1 MTFNDAIAMRS
12 NYTWGPIDGSY
23 SVGPYDILRYRATQ
37 DGFLFFHAFVN
48 GEDTN
53 HSFNS
58 LDEALAGAIAY
69 RAEGPNCQAGKYFI
83 QSLRP
88 YEHR

>member
-1 MTFNDAIAMRS
+1 MTFNDALAMGA

-23 SVGPYDILRYRATQ
+23 SVGPYDILRYRTT
-37 DGFLFFHAFVN
+37 DGYMLYHAFLD

-53 HSFNS
+53 HSFNT
-58 LDEALAGAIAY
+58 LDEAIAGVIAY

-83 QSLRP
+83 RSLRP
-88 YEHR
+88 QMEQP

>member
-1 MTFNDAIAMRS
+1 MTFNDALAMGA

-23 SVGPYDILRYRATQ
+23 SVGPYDILRYRAAP
-37 DGFLFFHAFVN
+37 DGYLSFHVFVN

-69 RAEGPNCQAGKYFI
+69 RAEGPNCQAGMYFI
-83 QSLRP
+83 RSLRHEERP
-88 YEHR
+88 